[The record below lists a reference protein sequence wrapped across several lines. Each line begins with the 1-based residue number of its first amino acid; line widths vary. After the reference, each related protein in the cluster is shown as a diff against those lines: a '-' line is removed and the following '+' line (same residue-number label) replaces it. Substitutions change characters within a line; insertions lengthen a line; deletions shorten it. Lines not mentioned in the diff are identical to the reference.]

1 MIPRTVPREV
11 RKARFD
17 RGENFLRQ
25 RLPWIAPIRRI
36 PRRLSKHPGG
46 AGGASKRRPPGDAQ
60 QTRRKR
66 TPVRNVGAVQNL
78 YRWNFLNFLN
88 PPHFILFI
96 KSSKNRI
103 LELASA
109 VEVRV

>member
-46 AGGASKRRPPGDAQ
+46 AGGASKRRPEEDDQ

-66 TPVRNVGAVQNL
+66 PLVRNVRAVQNL
-78 YRWNFLNFLN
+78 YRWTFLTFLH
-88 PPHFILFI
+88 PPPFTLF
-96 KSSKNRI
+96 SQSFTHR
-103 LELASA
+103 
-109 VEVRV
+109 